1 MNGSE
6 LINGGTSKQWTT
18 TQQQKRT
25 NYWSMRQQRLN
36 LKSIKPDTQGCGKAL
51 WVHLGDTLEKAER
64 STGVELTSLAARRW
78 GGREGTDSKGP
89 QGKFPGWGGGGWE
102 SFTSSLYICCGGY
115 ISQSSLSAL
124 GVSFPICELCLQ
136 KLLSTRSLIY
146 KHLTLWEVLLHLS
159 TAIFT
164 WYLPRALSIITRTVS
179 PKPRAC
185 TRHTVMGG
193 GGFNRPLYTRTSAF

>member
-1 MNGSE
+1 M
-6 LINGGTSKQWTT
+6 W
-18 TQQQKRT
+18 
-25 NYWSMRQQRLN
+25 QQRLN
-36 LKSIKPDTQGCGKAL
+36 LKSIMPNTQGCGRVL

-64 STGVELTSLAARRW
+64 STGIELTSLAARRW
-78 GGREGTDSKGP
+78 GGGEGTDSKGL
-89 QGKFPGWGGGGWE
+89 QGNFPGGWE
-102 SFTSSLYICCGGY
+102 SFTSLLYVCCGGY

-124 GVSFPICELCLQ
+124 GVNFPMCELRLR

-164 WYLPRALSIITRTVS
+164 WYLPSALSIITRTVS

-185 TRHTVMGG
+185 THHTVMEGG
-193 GGFNRPLYTRTSAF
+193 VFNRPLYTRTSSF